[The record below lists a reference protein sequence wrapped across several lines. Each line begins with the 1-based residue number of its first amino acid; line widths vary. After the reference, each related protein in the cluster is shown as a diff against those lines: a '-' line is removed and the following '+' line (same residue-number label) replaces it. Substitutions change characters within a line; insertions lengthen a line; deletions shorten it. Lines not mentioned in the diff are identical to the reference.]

1 MPVQRRPATIADV
14 ATLAEV
20 SVGTASKAL
29 NGRGQLR
36 TQTRERVLAA
46 ADQLGFH
53 PNALAR
59 GLLAGRSF
67 TVGLITTD
75 SFGRFSIPVM
85 LGVEDALGAGQI
97 SVFLCDGRGD
107 PIREQHYIRT
117 LLARRVDGIIVTGR
131 RADPRQPIATGLP
144 VPVVYAM
151 TQSADPAD
159 CSLAPDDAGGGRLA
173 IEHLLAT
180 GRTRIGHITGPERFL
195 AARLRADGARSA
207 LADAGLALAGT
218 RVLNGEWSEEWGRQ
232 ATHILL
238 RAQPEVDAVFCG
250 SDQIARGV
258 ADSLRESGHRVP
270 ADIALVG
277 FDNWEVMAAACRPPL
292 TTVDMNLT
300 QLGRSAAQ
308 RLLAA
313 IDGDPAHGLHTL
325 PCQLVVRESTGAAM
339 PGPVPAG
346 AARLAS

>member
-1 MPVQRRPATIADV
+1 LLSAQGRPPTIADV
-14 ATLAEV
+14 AALAAV

-36 TQTRERVLAA
+36 AETRDRVLSA
-46 ADQLGFH
+46 ADQLGFQ

-59 GLLAGRSF
+59 GLLAGRSY

-107 PIREQHYIRT
+107 PIREQHYMRT

-131 RADPRQPIATGLP
+131 RADPRPPIGTGLP

-151 TQSADPAD
+151 AQSADPAD
-159 CSLAPDDAGGGRLA
+159 CSLAPDDVGGGRLA

-180 GRTRIGHITGPERFL
+180 GRSRIGHITGPARFL
-195 AARLRADGARSA
+195 AARLRAEGASAA
-207 LADAGLALAGT
+207 LADAGLELAGS
-218 RVLNGEWSEEWGRQ
+218 RVLHGEWSEQWGRQ
-232 ATHILL
+232 ATHILR
-238 RAQPEVDAVFCG
+238 RATPDVDAVFCG

-258 ADSLRESGHRVP
+258 ADALRESGRRVP

-277 FDNWEVMAAACRPPL
+277 FDNWEVMATACRPPL

-313 IDGDPAHGLHTL
+313 IEGHPEPGLHL
-325 PCQLVVRESTGAAM
+325 APCQLVVRESTEPQGIDA
-339 PGPVPAG
+339 PPAH
-346 AARLAS
+346 A